1 MPQKL
6 AGSITASFRYSRL
19 SFFSAIKSLASDDGR
34 RALIWPPRFNND
46 SGVRLA
52 RPGRQ
57 RRRLLLPLAEEPH
70 AALVF
75 EQLVLQLHVH
85 RLALDLLHLRV
96 HARGAQLELGLGRG
110 GAAVDL
116 VAHLVEGRG
125 VVAQLERGHRLREL
139 LLELGLLRLVDELH
153 RLGGAPLHLEDVVVA
168 GLPRL
173 FGCARGVVELLAGLR
188 EVELRLLELPD
199 VGRRDVVA
207 VHLDG
212 GLDLRV
218 EVYDL
223 LFEAVLVLGEQA
235 LGGHH
240 LRDRVVQLRHAVA
253 HVADGLLEYQLGV
266 FRLLDD
272 APEHRAQTA
281 LQPRPDSHRLLALRT
296 LAATRR
302 GCARKSLGPETLTPP
317 AGRRHC
323 TCARAAG
330 FTRPHLGV
338 TLTLLASITGLPR
351 RSPERRSGR

>member
-19 SFFSAIKSLASDDGR
+19 SFFSAIKSLTAYEGR
-34 RALIWPPRFNND
+34 ERFNKD

-52 RPGRQ
+52 RTGRE
-57 RRRLLLPLAEEPH
+57 RRRLLLPLAEETH
-70 AALVF
+70 TALVF
-75 EQLVLQLHVH
+75 GQLVLQLHVH
-85 RLALDLLHLRV
+85 RLVLDLLHLRV
-96 HARGAQLELGLGRG
+96 HARGAQLELGLGGR

-116 VAHLVEGRG
+116 VAHLAEGRG

-139 LLELGLLRLVDELH
+139 LLKLGLLRLVDELH

-173 FGCARGVVELLAGLR
+173 IGCARRVVELLPGLR
-188 EVELRLLELPD
+188 EVELRLLELAD

-218 EVYDL
+218 EVHDL
-223 LFEAVLVLGEQA
+223 LFESILVLRQEP

-266 FRLLDD
+266 FGLLYD
-272 APEHRAQTA
+272 AAEYGPQGA
-281 LQPRPDSHRLLALRT
+281 LEPRPDTHLLLALRIPRARAHGVHESHSALKT
-296 LAATRR
+296 YGVRR
-302 GCARKSLGPETLTPP
+302 AGTIVRNSAPPGSHALEKPKTCPCARL
-317 AGRRHC
+317 
-323 TCARAAG
+323 
-330 FTRPHLGV
+330 
-338 TLTLLASITGLPR
+338 
-351 RSPERRSGR
+351 